1 MNDYLKTSWN
11 FVLWNGDNFR
21 KWGWFEP
28 CPCGCD
34 SRGNTKYKKLIGY
47 YSGGFGLFGFTLEK
61 HEIDNSNSLKA
72 QLDREEISQER
83 VDQIM
88 TSFKERVAR

>member
-11 FVLWNGDNFR
+11 LVLWNGDNFR

-34 SRGNTKYKKLIGY
+34 SREDTKYKKLIGY

-61 HEIDNSNSLKA
+61 HEIIKGSNWIAESDSFTSNFNRDSYRRYSL
-72 QLDREEISQER
+72 
-83 VDQIM
+83 
-88 TSFKERVAR
+88 